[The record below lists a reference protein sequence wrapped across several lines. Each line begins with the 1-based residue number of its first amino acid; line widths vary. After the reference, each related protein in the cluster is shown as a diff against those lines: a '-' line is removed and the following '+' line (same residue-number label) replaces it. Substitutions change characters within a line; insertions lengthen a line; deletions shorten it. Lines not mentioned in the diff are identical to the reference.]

1 MERLKSKGLV
11 KRAEPIDIKEDML
24 WSSGILGDSEPQ
36 SLLDTIIFVLLL
48 FGTEE
53 WPGTP

>member
-24 WSSGILGDSEPQ
+24 WSSGILGHSEPQ